1 MKLVAA
7 RFLSMLALATL
18 TLAPNAA
25 AQVWTKKPWTE
36 WSKSDCQKILSDSP
50 WATDAGLGNTVMQVV
65 SETSAVPGREA
76 APSIT
81 YQVRLL
87 SARPVR
93 EAMMRLQQLDPKYA
107 AFPPDQKQKFEA
119 QAKQFIEGDFSDRVV
134 FQVNYSANAQSYD
147 QILIRAWQ
155 SQSPEVIKQST
166 FLNPGKIAPL
176 AVQVGQAG
184 SHELQFIFPRKSAKG
199 EPSIS
204 PDAKEISLEFE
215 SPGIG
220 TLAPD
225 RIFIRFS
232 TKKMLLNGQLM
243 Y

>member
-1 MKLVAA
+1 MKLLTA

-50 WATDAGLGNTVMQVV
+50 WAADAGLGTTVMQVV
-65 SETSAVPGREA
+65 SENSAVPGREA

-81 YQVRLL
+81 YQVRFL

-93 EAMMRLQQLDPKYA
+93 EAIMRLQQLDPKFSA
-107 AFPPDQKQKFEA
+107 SPPDQKQKFEA
-119 QAKQFIEGDFSDRVV
+119 QAKEFIEGDFSDRVV
-134 FQVNYSANAQSYD
+134 VQVNYSANTQIYD
-147 QILIRAWQ
+147 QALIRSWQ

-166 FLNPGKIAPL
+166 YLNPGKIGPL
-176 AVQVGQAG
+176 AVQVGQGG
-184 SHELQFIFPRKSAKG
+184 SHEVQFIFPRKSANG
-199 EPSIS
+199 DILIS
-204 PDAKEISLEFE
+204 PDAKEINLEFE

-225 RIFIRFS
+225 RLFIRFF
-232 TKKMLLNGQLM
+232 TKKMRVNGQLM